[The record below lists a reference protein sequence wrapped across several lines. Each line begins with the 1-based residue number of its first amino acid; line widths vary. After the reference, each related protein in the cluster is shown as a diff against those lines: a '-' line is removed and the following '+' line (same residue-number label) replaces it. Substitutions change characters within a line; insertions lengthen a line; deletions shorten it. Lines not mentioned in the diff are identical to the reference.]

1 MNIQSA
7 SSFATLVEDIQVTHS
22 VSTQTTAHTGVS
34 PAIIYREN
42 ISNADEEA
50 TIESAILSRQ
60 HALEIERIL
69 VERNA
74 YPTAAVVNVIRTAQ
88 LIEQEAMLITDPAV
102 KQSILHYQGRIRR
115 LCYLLLPTN
124 IREDILWAIFIVLER
139 TTTQVARPPS
149 PHHLDENI
157 RIPST
162 PPPETPKPVL
172 PPATPSVTIENQA
185 TVSLRNL
192 ELGTQASPIM
202 VSDSPPPSPNAR
214 VARREQKRRLRI
226 SSKSVSPD
234 KPPVKR
240 SPTTSLPGKL
250 LPSDNFICRHC
261 KVFGHRH
268 KHCPKY
274 WCRVCYKNA
283 PGHLSI
289 YCRDLPARRKENAI
303 CEPPSNDHKQPDFYQ
318 KLAIWEAHVD
328 KEESRAWQQEHAE
341 EIAEFEEHYGADFS
355 DDPIYYANQDD

>member
-1 MNIQSA
+1 MPNASYEHIKRLTVSIEVFIPSLTQTTMNIQSA
-7 SSFATLVEDIQVTHS
+7 SSSATLVEDIQVTHS
-22 VSTQTTAHTGVS
+22 VSTQISVQADIP

-60 HALEIERIL
+60 HALEIECIL

-88 LIEQEAMLITDPAV
+88 LIEQEVMLITDPTI
-102 KQSILHYQGRIRR
+102 KQSILHYQGHIRR

-124 IREDILWAIFIVLER
+124 IREDILQAIFIVLER

-149 PHHLDENI
+149 PHHLDKYL
-157 RIPST
+157 RIPSM

-172 PPATPSVTIENQA
+172 PPTTPRVTTENQA
-185 TVSLRNL
+185 TVSPRDL

-214 VARREQKRRLRI
+214 VTRREQKRRLRI

-234 KPPVKR
+234 KPPITR
-240 SPTTSLPGKL
+240 SPTTSLPV
-250 LPSDNFICRHC
+250 
-261 KVFGHRH
+261 KVLQ
-268 KHCPKY
+268 
-274 WCRVCYKNA
+274 
-283 PGHLSI
+283 LS
-289 YCRDLPARRKENAI
+289 
-303 CEPPSNDHKQPDFYQ
+303 
-318 KLAIWEAHVD
+318 
-328 KEESRAWQQEHAE
+328 
-341 EIAEFEEHYGADFS
+341 
-355 DDPIYYANQDD
+355 